1 MNIQTQPRDDHQVT
15 VTAEVEPAQLERFRH
30 IAARKLSQEKHISG
44 FRPGKAPYPV
54 VVRMVGEQALTEYAI
69 ELMVDEIYPQIL
81 EESKIVPG
89 AQGKLENVV
98 SIDPPIFEFVIP
110 LEPDVNLGEY
120 RAVRQEYA
128 PEAVTEEDIDNFLTS
143 LRQGLGSLQPAE
155 RPAEEKDMLYLSV
168 KTLIV
173 GETIETEPLREMPL
187 EVTIEAEDKQSD
199 DEVPFKGFARQL
211 IGHSDGET
219 VLIPYTY
226 PTEYSNEELRGKSVQ
241 FETQIQAVKTMVLP
255 AVDDDF
261 AKKVADFDNV
271 AALHDAIEHRLSH
284 SKQDKYDDEFM
295 SAIIEEI
302 RKGAVLKY
310 PPQLVEDE
318 VEKVLEDL
326 RQRLSRQ
333 NLDMETY
340 FKWQNTT
347 RDEFVEKEVR
357 PVAVQ
362 RLERSLIIDA
372 IVRAEKITPDVNRMD
387 DFVRQTV
394 FELQRET
401 DFNKMRK
408 EYGDQ
413 KLSNLVANE
422 AAGRLLMA
430 QLFERLRDIATGK
443 ADEPAEVA
451 VDAEAPASEEVE
463 PTETEE

>member
-1 MNIQTQPRDDHQVT
+1 LNIQTQTRDDHQVT
-15 VTAEVEPAQLERFRH
+15 VTAEVEPAQLERFKH

-44 FRPGKAPYPV
+44 FRPGKAPYAV
-54 VVRMVGEQALTEYAI
+54 VERMVGVQALTEYAV

-81 EESKIVPG
+81 DEAKVVPG
-89 AQGKLENVV
+89 AQGKLSNIV
-98 SIDPPIFEFVIP
+98 SLDPPTFEFLIP
-110 LEPDVNLGEY
+110 LEPEVELGDY
-120 RAVRQEYA
+120 RAVRREYT
-128 PEAVTEEDIDNFLTS
+128 PEAVTEEDIENFLTS

-155 RPAEEKDMLYLSV
+155 RPAEEHDMLYLSV
-168 KTLIV
+168 KTHITGESV
-173 GETIETEPLREMPL
+173 EGETLREMPL
-187 EVTIEAEDKQSD
+187 EVTIGTEEKQSD

-211 IGHSDGET
+211 IGHSAGET
-219 VLIPYTY
+219 VMVPYTY
-226 PTEYSNEELRGKSVQ
+226 PADYANEELRGKAVE

-255 AVDDDF
+255 EVDDEF
-261 AKKVADFDNV
+261 AKKVADFDSV
-271 AALHDAIEHRLSH
+271 EALRDAIEHRLSH

-302 RKGAVLKY
+302 RKTAVVKY
-310 PPQLVEDE
+310 PPQLIENE

-326 RQRLSRQ
+326 NQRLSRQ
-333 NLDMETY
+333 GLDMDTY

-357 PVAVQ
+357 PVAIQ

-401 DFNKMRK
+401 DFKKMRK

-413 KLSNLVANE
+413 RLSNLVANE
-422 AAGRLLMA
+422 AAGRLLMT

-443 ADEPAEVA
+443 ADEPTEVI
-451 VDAEAPASEEVE
+451 VDAEAATSEEVE
-463 PTETEE
+463 PTEAKE